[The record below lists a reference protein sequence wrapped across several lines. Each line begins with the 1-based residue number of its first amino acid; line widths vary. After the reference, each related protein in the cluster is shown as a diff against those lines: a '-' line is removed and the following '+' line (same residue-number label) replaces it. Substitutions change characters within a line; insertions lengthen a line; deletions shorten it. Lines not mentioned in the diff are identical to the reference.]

1 MPVKICKYLKPL
13 ILGFDN
19 FKKSNGYCTVH
30 GRSFFIS
37 QKKIVWFIWHFFKK
51 KSLGHV
57 YTQICTGIMRNH
69 RSLTLFVNLV
79 QISCQYCF
87 FSSWK
92 KLITRWRIFLSY
104 NSTFDIKQKWPR
116 EAHTILVTSLLLN
129 LKKTFELF

>member
-69 RSLTLFVNLV
+69 RSLTLFVNIV

-87 FSSWK
+87 FLLERNSLRGGEFFKVTTIHLILNKNGPGKPIQFSSHPCCF
-92 KLITRWRIFLSY
+92 T
-104 NSTFDIKQKWPR
+104 
-116 EAHTILVTSLLLN
+116 
-129 LKKTFELF
+129 